1 MRTGLLI
8 LYASLLLAGCKSKD
22 YIPNSVLPQLKMK
35 AVLWDMIRADQY
47 LADFVLNKD
56 STLNR
61 KTESIQFYQQ
71 VFNIHHISKEEF
83 RHSFS
88 FYRSHPALLKIIMDS
103 LSVISG
109 SALTE
114 LYKPKPL
121 IDTFQPVNHKLQL
134 RKDSLPFRKRKGIPL
149 D

>member
-56 STLNR
+56 SALNR
-61 KTESIQFYQQ
+61 KTESIQLYQQ
-71 VFNIHHISKEEF
+71 VFTIHHISKEEF

-114 LYKPKPL
+114 LYKP
-121 IDTFQPVNHKLQL
+121 
-134 RKDSLPFRKRKGIPL
+134 
-149 D
+149 